1 MIAKDFDATKLFRL
15 DGKIALVVGAAS
27 GIGEACAVGFAQF
40 GAHVV
45 AADVDAEGA
54 KATAA
59 RIAEGGGSAE
69 PAAIDVRSTDSVNGV
84 VEGVIGRH
92 GRIDVLLATPA
103 INIRKR
109 LVQYS
114 DEEFDRLLDLN
125 FKGTFRLARAV
136 GRQMAAQKSGSI
148 ILMSSIRAFNVEPG
162 QTVYGATKAAISQ
175 MTRGLAADLAEF
187 GVRVNAFAPSIVATP
202 LNKPIRDNPEWN
214 AALASRTA
222 LGRWADTT
230 EMVGPAVF
238 LASEASSYVT
248 GTTIMVDAGWSAVDG
263 RFKPPV

>member
-1 MIAKDFDATKLFRL
+1 MDYDKLKETLASGLLSFPVTDFDT
-15 DGKIALVVGAAS
+15 DGA
-27 GIGEACAVGFAQF
+27 FAEDPYRRRVDWMCSF
-40 GAHVV
+40 G
-45 AADVDAEGA
+45 
-54 KATAA
+54 
-59 RIAEGGGSAE
+59 
-69 PAAIDVRSTDSVNGV
+69 PAALFAAGGTGEFFSLTLPEHRAVT
-84 VEGVIGRH
+84 
-92 GRIDVLLATPA
+92 AA

-162 QTVYGATKAAISQ
+162 QTIYGATKAAISQ

-187 GVRVNAFAPSIVATP
+187 GLRVNAFAPSIVATP
-202 LNKPIRDNPEWN
+202 LNKPIRDNPDWN

-230 EMVGPAVF
+230 EMVGPAAF